1 MTNWT
6 TPLLANCP
14 VFSGVHQIS
23 SPPGFMPVVPGSDNY
38 VRGGRVPAPLPASI
52 PMGSMLGAG
61 TTRFHVTR
69 GRDGRFRQDHGKLEA
84 CPTCVTMLVLT
95 YLEFTGVIMTR
106 CSTLILLLIALAFGA
121 SFSPWA
127 AAKQKNLLII
137 QTDEHHFGTLGC
149 YGGTIVKTPN
159 IDWIAQH
166 GVLCQRF
173 YATTPVCS
181 PSRASLISGL
191 YPQKTPVTTNNIPLN
206 DSIVTFAELLRREGY
221 ATGYA
226 GKWHLD
232 GDGKPQWAP
241 KRNFGFADNRFMF
254 NRGHWKKFIDT
265 PQGPKVGSRN
275 AKGEPTYGVGDADE
289 KTFSTDWLCNKV
301 IDFIHAN
308 KDGPFCYMVA
318 LPDPHGPNTVR
329 APYDTMY
336 EDVEVPIPATLKK
349 SAKETPAWGRSANVT
364 AAQLRRLMPP
374 YYGMVKCIDDNVG
387 RIIEAL
393 RKDGILEDTVIVFT
407 SDHGDLCGEHGRLNK
422 GVPYEGSARIPF
434 LIYCGDKI
442 KGGTVVDQAL
452 SCVDFLPT
460 VMDLLDVPYDIPVDG
475 RNAVPLFRG
484 EAADWQD
491 ICFLRSTPGGPWLA
505 VTTHQYKLVYSASED
520 PWLIDISADPQERV
534 NLFHEKEHQGR
545 IRGLSK
551 SLRAYC
557 LEHNDPYVR
566 VPGIHSSLTK
576 VLGE

>member
-1 MTNWT
+1 MMRR
-6 TPLLANCP
+6 PIL
-14 VFSGVHQIS
+14 
-23 SPPGFMPVVPGSDNY
+23 
-38 VRGGRVPAPLPASI
+38 
-52 PMGSMLGAG
+52 
-61 TTRFHVTR
+61 
-69 GRDGRFRQDHGKLEA
+69 
-84 CPTCVTMLVLT
+84 
-95 YLEFTGVIMTR
+95 
-106 CSTLILLLIALAFGA
+106 LILLIATALGA
-121 SFSPWA
+121 STADSA
-127 AAKQKNLLII
+127 AAKAKKNLLII

-159 IDWIAQH
+159 IDWLAQK
-166 GVLCQRF
+166 GALCSRF

-191 YPQKTPVTTNNIPLN
+191 YPQKTPVTTNNIPLD
-206 DSIVTFAELLRREGY
+206 DSIVTFAELLRRQGY

-232 GDGKPQWAP
+232 GGGKPQWAP
-241 KRNFGFADNRFMF
+241 KRSFGFADNRFMF
-254 NRGHWKKFIDT
+254 NRGHWKKFVDT
-265 PQGPKVGSRN
+265 PQGPQVGSRD
-275 AKGEPTYGVGDADE
+275 AKGKPSYRLDGADE
-289 KTFSTDWLCNKV
+289 ETFSTDWLCNKV

-308 KDGPFCYMVA
+308 KEGPFCYMVA

-336 EDVEVPIPATLKK
+336 ADVEVPIPATLKK

-393 RKDGILEDTVIVFT
+393 RKEGILEDTIIVFT

-434 LIYCGDKI
+434 VIYCEDKVE
-442 KGGTVVDQAL
+442 GGVVINQAL
-452 SCVDFLPT
+452 SCIDFLPT
-460 VMDLLDVPYDIPVDG
+460 VMDLLDAPYDLHVDG
-475 RNAVPLFRG
+475 RNAATLFKG
-484 EAADWQD
+484 ESKDWED

-505 VTTHQYKLVYSASED
+505 VTTQRYKLVYSSTED
-520 PWLIDISADPQERV
+520 PWLIDVSGDPQERV
-534 NLFHEKEHQGR
+534 NLFHKVEHQAR
-545 IRGLSK
+545 IRELSQ
-551 SLRAYC
+551 SLREYC
-557 LEHNDPYVR
+557 QEHNDPYVR
-566 VPGIHSSLTK
+566 VPGIHASLTK